1 MGNPRD
7 YPACNVECNLQ
18 VHGKA
23 DRQMISKEIFNLS
36 KLKENFQNSMK
47 FSKNIFQGNF
57 LQEVQRNFLAGTEAI
72 NKLIVGD
79 ELYEKTK
86 EGPTEFTEGGIRIQE
101 NSPKSGGREETKTK

>member
-1 MGNPRD
+1 MVV
-7 YPACNVECNLQ
+7 YLQ

-36 KLKENFQNSMK
+36 KLKENFQNSK
-47 FSKNIFQGNF
+47 EFSKNIFQSNF
-57 LQEVQRNFLAGTEAI
+57 SAWPEVVWQNFLAGTEAL

-101 NSPKSGGREETKTK
+101 NSPKSGGREET